1 MITSDLVDATIGRYG
16 TQTSA
21 KLKVVA
27 TGEKLTYKWQ
37 RLAPSGKKWKTISGA
52 KKAKYTAKATKWASG
67 TSFRVIV
74 SGSGGKVTSAVA
86 KLTVLQPTKT
96 PAKDAAAAFGLT
108 GLTQGVDLSA
118 YQWSPWAKVNVPAVA
133 KWAGKD
139 GFAILRNGSGS
150 RPIKQ
155 KYTEVCTN
163 RTKKTGTD
171 PVTEDCAYA
180 KLAPKVKASGLSL
193 GHYWFNGWIA
203 STDSTTQQLFAG
215 GYSATASA
223 AQFVAWLKADGKY
236 TLDST
241 DPLVLDIEAGN
252 PWTKSKDGQKI
263 TQKLRA
269 WTPVEATEFLTTVK
283 QLLTQDG
290 YQANLYVYMSA
301 NRAAD
306 DLDGVFVWQ
315 DVASIARLWVAS
327 WGTNNARIPDAEP
340 LVGPWVN
347 YGGWS
352 IWQYTSNARLAND
365 GVSTLDADIAKPDA
379 WTPR

>member
-1 MITSDLVDATIGRYG
+1 M
-16 TQTSA
+16 
-21 KLKVVA
+21 
-27 TGEKLTYKWQ
+27 
-37 RLAPSGKKWKTISGA
+37 
-52 KKAKYTAKATKWASG
+52 
-67 TSFRVIV
+67 
-74 SGSGGKVTSAVA
+74 
-86 KLTVLQPTKT
+86 
-96 PAKDAAAAFGLT
+96 
-108 GLTQGVDLSA
+108 
-118 YQWSPWAKVNVPAVA
+118 
-133 KWAGKD
+133 
-139 GFAILRNGSGS
+139 
-150 RPIKQ
+150 
-155 KYTEVCTN
+155 
-163 RTKKTGTD
+163 
-171 PVTEDCAYA
+171 
-180 KLAPKVKASGLSL
+180 KASGLSL

-352 IWQYTSNARLAND
+352 IWQYTSNARIAND